1 MESPLQFIKKY
12 GEGKGEAMMW
22 KSVEIIS
29 DALDKHMDEATRT
42 ALTRRLYGEMAGGH
56 YDEAF
61 AKEDV
66 KKMYYTDS
74 DGQKKYAPYWTDEQV
89 REVYNSVKAEVPKA
103 YNFWDFYVALQMIK
117 SDNCPLMR
125 KWFPDATP
133 EDMNKK
139 FVDLTLNWLKD
150 EDNPFGSEKVWGY
163 LNR

>member
-1 MESPLQFIKKY
+1 MESLLQFIKKY

-66 KKMYYTDS
+66 KKMYYIDS

-133 EDMNKK
+133 EDMDKK

>member
-1 MESPLQFIKKY
+1 MESLLQFIKKY

-29 DALDKHMDEATRT
+29 DSLDKHMDEATRT
-42 ALTRRLYGEMAGGH
+42 ALTRRIYGEMAGGH
-56 YDEAF
+56 YDESF

-66 KKMYYTDS
+66 KKMYYIDT

-133 EDMNKK
+133 EDMDKK
-139 FVDLTLNWLKD
+139 FVELTLNWLKD

>member
-1 MESPLQFIKKY
+1 MESLLQFIKKY

>member
-1 MESPLQFIKKY
+1 MESLLQFIKKY

-133 EDMNKK
+133 EDMDKK

>member
-1 MESPLQFIKKY
+1 MESLLQFIKKY

-29 DALDKHMDEATRT
+29 DALDKHMYEATRT

-56 YDEAF
+56 YDESF

-66 KKMYYTDS
+66 KKMYYTDT
-74 DGQKKYAPYWTDEQV
+74 DGQKKYAPYWTDEQG

-133 EDMNKK
+133 EDMDKK
-139 FVDLTLNWLKD
+139 FVELTLNWLKD

>member
-1 MESPLQFIKKY
+1 MESLLQFIKKY

-29 DALDKHMDEATRT
+29 DEMEKHMDEATRT
-42 ALTRRLYGEMAGGH
+42 ALMRRLYGEMAGGH

-66 KKMYYTDS
+66 RKMYYIDT

-103 YNFWDFYVALQMIK
+103 YNFWDFYVALQMVK

-133 EDMNKK
+133 EDMDKK
-139 FVDLTLNWLKD
+139 FVELTLNWLKD
-150 EDNPFGSEKVWGY
+150 DDNPFGSEKVWGY

>member
-1 MESPLQFIKKY
+1 MESLLQFIKKY

-56 YDEAF
+56 YDESF

-66 KKMYYTDS
+66 KKMYYTDT

-133 EDMNKK
+133 EDMDKK
-139 FVDLTLNWLKD
+139 FVELTLNWLKD

>member
-1 MESPLQFIKKY
+1 MESLLQFIKKY

-89 REVYNSVKAEVPKA
+89 REVYNSVKADVPKA